1 MPNLVVISTS
11 AVPDYVRGS
20 LSRWLTEP
28 APGLY
33 VGAISARVRDELWK
47 QVTDAIGDGAAI
59 CVHPADNEQNYTI
72 ATAGEQRR
80 RVLDFDGLNLIGF
93 HTTPD
98 PEPMLQNEQLP
109 F

>member
-1 MPNLVVISTS
+1 MPNLVVISTT

-33 VGAISARVRDELWK
+33 VGSISARVRDELWN
-47 QVTDAIGDGAAI
+47 QVCDAVGEGSAVCI
-59 CVHPADNEQNYTI
+59 HPADNEQRYTI
-72 ATAGEQRR
+72 TTTGEQRR
-80 RVLDFDGLNLIGF
+80 RVLDFDGLTLIGMQQA
-93 HTTPD
+93 PD
-98 PEPMLQNEQLP
+98 PEPHNEQLP

>member
-33 VGAISARVRDELWK
+33 VGSISARVRDELWK
-47 QVTDAIGDGAAI
+47 QVTDAIGDGAAV

-93 HTTPD
+93 QTM
-98 PEPMLQNEQLP
+98 PEPPVQTEQQP

>member
-33 VGAISARVRDELWK
+33 VGSLSARVRDELWD
-47 QVTDAIGDGAAI
+47 QVTGAIGDGAAV
-59 CVHPADNEQNYTI
+59 CVYPAENEQRYIIT
-72 ATAGEQRR
+72 TAGEQRR

-93 HTTPD
+93 QTMPD
-98 PEPMLQNEQLP
+98 LEPQNEQLP